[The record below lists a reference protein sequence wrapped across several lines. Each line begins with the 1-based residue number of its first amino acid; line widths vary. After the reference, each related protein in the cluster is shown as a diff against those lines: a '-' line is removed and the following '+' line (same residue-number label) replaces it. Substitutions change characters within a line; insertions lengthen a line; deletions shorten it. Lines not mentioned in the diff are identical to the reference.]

1 MWTVLGS
8 GCVCLSRSGLASAW
22 RCRASARRALA
33 RGVGSW
39 TRAAVVAAR
48 WLSEGGFGF
57 GCVGVL
63 GCVGSGSGVIKPAGL
78 ALLTAL

>member
-1 MWTVLGS
+1 
-8 GCVCLSRSGLASAW
+8 VCLSRSGLASAW

-48 WLSEGGFGF
+48 WLREGGFFGF